1 MAHAIR
7 SALANSAVH
16 LLHRA
21 GQSADE
27 TFARIV
33 GRELTPRQFA
43 ILAAVAEA
51 NGINQVGIVEAT
63 GIDRSSTA
71 ELVRKLQQRGFV
83 QRRRDRRDT
92 RSYIVTLTPKGREL
106 VERLRPTVARVDE
119 TVLEGLARADRT
131 RLLEALAQIALNAPR
146 LGR

>member
-1 MAHAIR
+1 
-7 SALANSAVH
+7 
-16 LLHRA
+16 
-21 GQSADE
+21 
-27 TFARIV
+27 
-33 GRELTPRQFA
+33 
-43 ILAAVAEA
+43 
-51 NGINQVGIVEAT
+51 
-63 GIDRSSTA
+63 
-71 ELVRKLQQRGFV
+71 V